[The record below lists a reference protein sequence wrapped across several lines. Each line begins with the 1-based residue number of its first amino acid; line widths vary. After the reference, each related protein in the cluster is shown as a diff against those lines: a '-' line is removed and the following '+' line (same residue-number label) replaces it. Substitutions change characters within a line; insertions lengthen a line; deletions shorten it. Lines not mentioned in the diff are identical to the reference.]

1 MGRRRTG
8 PGARMQG
15 QAEALRRLGGW
26 LGAAALA
33 ATLCSGGCLRTEAAQ
48 PGTVT
53 IRSSY
58 WGAIEDIQVWEE
70 LARRFNRSQER
81 IRVKLEH
88 IAGQN
93 YHAKLMAMAVGRCV
107 PDVMASDDEPF
118 PHLAANGLFED
129 LTPYLERD
137 GAVAPDDFY
146 RPFRLTFEHR
156 GKPYAL
162 PYIGHCMLI
171 FYNRD
176 HRRAAGLPPDPVP
189 DWTWDRFTR
198 DAVALTRDLDGD
210 GRTDQ
215 FGFNRLS
222 WFYCLQWVWS
232 AGGRDMD
239 PDMTR
244 YLFDTP
250 EARAGFQFHY
260 DHMHRYRVCP
270 SVSDL
275 PNMTWDAMFLT
286 GKVSMF
292 ATGSWWLSHCRQAK
306 NLEWDVAPMP
316 RGPVTRATRTT
327 AEGITLSAA
336 SRHKQEAWEWIRF
349 VLSDEGQ
356 ALFALH
362 GRGIPAVRRVALATF
377 PRPETPQH
385 EERFLEAMDRYAR
398 RSSIH
403 ERWSE
408 TAQVFDREWDRVML
422 GQQSVDGF
430 AAVVVPEANAVLRG
444 EQD

>member
-1 MGRRRTG
+1 MRS
-8 PGARMQG
+8 
-15 QAEALRRLGGW
+15 QAEALRRQGVW
-26 LGAAALA
+26 LGVAALLA
-33 ATLCSGGCLRTEAAQ
+33 ALCSGGCLRTEAASRDA
-48 PGTVT
+48 VV

-58 WGAIEDIQVWEE
+58 WGAIEDIRVWEE

-93 YHAKLMAMAVGRCV
+93 YHAKLMAMAVGRCA

-137 GAVAPDDFY
+137 ASIARDDFY

-156 GKPYAL
+156 GTPFGL

-176 HRRAAGLPPDPVP
+176 HRRAAGLPADPDP

-198 DAVALTRDLDGD
+198 DAIALTRDRDGD

-239 PDMTR
+239 PAMTR

-260 DHMHRYRVCP
+260 DQMHRHRVCP

-292 ATGSWWLSHCRQAK
+292 ATGSWWLSHCREAK

-327 AEGITLSAA
+327 AEAITLSAG
-336 SRHKQEAWEWIRF
+336 SRHKAEAWEWVRF
-349 VLSDEGQ
+349 VLSDESQ
-356 ALFALH
+356 RLFAEH
-362 GRGIPAVRRVALATF
+362 GRGIPGVRRVALASF
-377 PRPETPQH
+377 ARPDTPQH

-408 TAQVFDREWDRVML
+408 TARVFDREWDRVML
-422 GQQSVDGF
+422 GRQSVAEF
-430 AAVVVPEANAVLRG
+430 TATVVPQANAILRG
-444 EQD
+444 EDE